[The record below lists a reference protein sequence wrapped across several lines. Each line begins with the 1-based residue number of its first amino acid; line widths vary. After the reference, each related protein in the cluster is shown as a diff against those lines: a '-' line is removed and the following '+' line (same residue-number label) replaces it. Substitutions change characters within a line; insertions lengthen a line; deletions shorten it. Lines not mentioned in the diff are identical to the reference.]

1 MTNTVLNVDDH
12 YPGRYARSR
21 VLRSA
26 GFEVLEATTGAQALE
41 LATNRKPQLVLLD
54 VNLPDMTGYEVCRQI
69 KAGGA
74 TSHILVVHVSAT
86 FVQGADQKRG
96 LEGGADGYLAEPVDP
111 EVLIATVQAFL
122 RLRQTEEALR
132 ESEEHFRGAFEDAP
146 IGMGLVNADGRI
158 FRSNKSLC
166 DILGYTSEE
175 LAELRAP
182 PIFPV
187 NDLDEDIPL
196 FSRIFGGDARPDI
209 QEKQCLNKQGEFL
222 WLSLTARA
230 IRNAEGQIL
239 HGLLM
244 VENVTER
251 KLAEERQKQ
260 LLAAE
265 QKARKQAELANRA
278 KDQFLATV
286 SHELR
291 TPLGAILGWARILG
305 ATTADSRTL
314 ARGLE
319 AIERNA
325 NAQAQLIEDI
335 LDLSS
340 IISGKLSL
348 NVQTVELAAI
358 IRAAVDSVTPAA
370 QGKSVRVQV
379 NLAQDVGSLTGD
391 PNRLQQVVW
400 NLLSNAI
407 KFTPS
412 GGVVQVRLER
422 VNSQAE
428 ITVSDSGQGISAD
441 FLPHVFEAFSQEDA
455 STSRRHSGLGLG
467 LAIVRQLVELH
478 GGAIQ
483 VYSDGEGQGTTF
495 KAKLPLMAA
504 EASRSG
510 IEPQKAAE
518 PAREFPRLLLRL
530 KVLVVD
536 DAVDSRDMLG
546 LILEKAGAEVKL
558 ASSAKEA
565 LKIVESWRPGL
576 LIADIGMPDED
587 GYALIRQ
594 VRALKPQEGGMVP
607 ALAVTGY
614 ASRQDRL
621 QSILAG
627 FQEHM
632 TKPVEP
638 DELIAVAADLVA
650 TAKKA
655 GRRF

>member
-1 MTNTVLNVDDH
+1 MRNIVLNVDDH
-12 YPGRYARSR
+12 DAGRYARSR
-21 VLRSA
+21 VLRRA
-26 GFEVLEATTGAQALE
+26 GFEVLEAGTGAEALE

-132 ESEEHFRGAFEDAP
+132 ESEERFRGAFEDAP
-146 IGMGLVNADGRI
+146 IGMGLVNADRRI

-166 DILGYTSEE
+166 QILGYTPEE
-175 LAELRAP
+175 LTDLCEP
-182 PIFPV
+182 PIFPID
-187 NDLDEDIPL
+187 DLDKGTPL
-196 FSRIFGGDARPDI
+196 FSQLFGAGASTDRR
-209 QEKQCLNKQGEFL
+209 EKQCLSKKGDVL
-222 WLSLTARA
+222 WLSLSGTA
-230 IRNAEGQIL
+230 IRNFEGDIL
-239 HGLLM
+239 YGLLM
-244 VENVTER
+244 VENITDR
-251 KLAEERQKQ
+251 KLTEERQKQ
-260 LLAAE
+260 VLAAE
-265 QKARKQAELANRA
+265 QKARKEAELANRA

-305 ATTADSRTL
+305 TTTTDSRTL
-314 ARGLE
+314 VRGLE

-370 QGKSVRVQV
+370 QSKSVRLRV
-379 NLAQDVGSLTGD
+379 NLAQDVGPLTGD

-400 NLLSNAI
+400 NLLSNAV

-412 GGVVQVRLER
+412 DGAVEVRLER
-422 VNSQAE
+422 VNSHAE

-455 STSRRHSGLGLG
+455 STSRKHSGLGLG

-478 GGAIQ
+478 GGTIQ
-483 VYSDGEGQGTTF
+483 VYSDGDGQGTTF
-495 KAKLPLMAA
+495 KAKLPLVAPQ
-504 EASRSG
+504 ASRSG
-510 IEPQKAAE
+510 EEPQKAAE
-518 PAREFPRLLLRL
+518 PAREFPRLLSRL

-536 DAVDSRDMLG
+536 DALDSRDMLG
-546 LILEKAGAEVKL
+546 LILEKAGADVRL

-576 LIADIGMPDED
+576 LIADIGMPEED

-594 VRALKPQEGGMVP
+594 VRALKSQEGGMVP
-607 ALAVTGY
+607 ALALTGY

-638 DELIAVAADLVA
+638 EELIAVAADLVA